1 MIPILGVRC
10 CASEAELYSLCGH
23 LEAEMS
29 MSVLVTIFVS
39 LVIGM
44 VLGVALEGWWPQFQR
59 RVDALNDY
67 WIGAELCD
75 GANLILGVMLISSP
89 WVYEFD
95 TSVHSQNALATG
107 IVVTS
112 LSIASF
118 VGFAA
123 WEEWGNMMAGLWLV
137 VSPWILN
144 FNGSTKWYQVAIGI
158 VIAALAKNE
167 LWFRSAAVR
176 KSGNESG
183 ATLAP
188 RTR

>member
-1 MIPILGVRC
+1 
-10 CASEAELYSLCGH
+10 
-23 LEAEMS
+23 MS

-44 VLGVALEGWWPQFQR
+44 VLGIALEGWWPQIQR
-59 RVDALNDY
+59 RVELLNDY
-67 WIGAELCD
+67 RIGAVICD
-75 GANLILGVMLISSP
+75 SVNLILGVMLILSP

-112 LSIASF
+112 LSLASF

-123 WEEWGNMMAGLWLV
+123 WEEWGNLMAGLWLV

-144 FNGSTKWYQVAIGI
+144 FNGSTKWYQVAIG
-158 VIAALAKNE
+158 VAIAALAKNE
-167 LWFRSAAVR
+167 LWFRSAAKR
-176 KSGNESG
+176 NSSEKSVASL
-183 ATLAP
+183 TP
-188 RTR
+188 QKQ

>member
-1 MIPILGVRC
+1 
-10 CASEAELYSLCGH
+10 
-23 LEAEMS
+23 
-29 MSVLVTIFVS
+29 
-39 LVIGM
+39 
-44 VLGVALEGWWPQFQR
+44 
-59 RVDALNDY
+59 
-67 WIGAELCD
+67 
-75 GANLILGVMLISSP
+75 MLISSP

-158 VIAALAKNE
+158 VIATLAKNE
-167 LWFRSAAVR
+167 LWFRSVAVR
-176 KSGNESG
+176 NSGGEGG
-183 ATLAP
+183 ATLVP
-188 RTR
+188 KKR

>member
-1 MIPILGVRC
+1 
-10 CASEAELYSLCGH
+10 
-23 LEAEMS
+23 MS
-29 MSVLVTIFVS
+29 MSILVTIFIS

-44 VLGVALEGWWPQFQR
+44 LLGVVLEGWWPQLQR

-67 WIGAELCD
+67 WIGAEICD
-75 GANLILGVMLISSP
+75 GVNLILGVMLISSP

-123 WEEWGNMMAGLWLV
+123 WEEWGNLIAGLWLV

-167 LWFRSAAVR
+167 LWFRSAAAR
-176 KSGNESG
+176 KSPQSGGEAG
-183 ATLAP
+183 ATLVP
-188 RTR
+188 KTR

>member
-1 MIPILGVRC
+1 MAI
-10 CASEAELYSLCGH
+10 
-23 LEAEMS
+23 
-29 MSVLVTIFVS
+29 LVTIFVS

-44 VLGVALEGWWPQFQR
+44 VLGVALEGWWPEFQR
-59 RVDALNDY
+59 KVDALNDY
-67 WIGAELCD
+67 RIEAVICD
-75 GANLILGVMLISSP
+75 GVNLILGVMLISSP

-123 WEEWGNMMAGLWLV
+123 WEEWGNLIAGLWLV
-137 VSPWILN
+137 VSPWVLN

-158 VIAALAKNE
+158 AIAVLAKNE
-167 LWFRSAAVR
+167 LWFRSAAAKNSSQQMSAIHGETAR
-176 KSGNESG
+176 
-183 ATLAP
+183 
-188 RTR
+188 R

>member
-1 MIPILGVRC
+1 M
-10 CASEAELYSLCGH
+10 
-23 LEAEMS
+23 
-29 MSVLVTIFVS
+29 
-39 LVIGM
+39 
-44 VLGVALEGWWPQFQR
+44 
-59 RVDALNDY
+59 
-67 WIGAELCD
+67 
-75 GANLILGVMLISSP
+75 
-89 WVYEFD
+89 YEFD
-95 TSVHSQNALATG
+95 TSIHSQNALATG

-167 LWFRSAAVR
+167 LWFRSAAKENSGK
-176 KSGNESG
+176 KSVASL
-183 ATLAP
+183 T
-188 RTR
+188 TQKQ

>member
-1 MIPILGVRC
+1 
-10 CASEAELYSLCGH
+10 
-23 LEAEMS
+23 
-29 MSVLVTIFVS
+29 
-39 LVIGM
+39 
-44 VLGVALEGWWPQFQR
+44 
-59 RVDALNDY
+59 
-67 WIGAELCD
+67 
-75 GANLILGVMLISSP
+75 
-89 WVYEFD
+89 VYEFD
-95 TSVHSQNALATG
+95 TSIHSQNALATG

-123 WEEWGNMMAGLWLV
+123 WEEWGNLMAGLWLV

-176 KSGNESG
+176 KSSNESG
-183 ATLAP
+183 ATMAP
-188 RTR
+188 GTR

>member
-1 MIPILGVRC
+1 MLRPSCG
-10 CASEAELYSLCGH
+10 AAHPLCEY
-23 LEAEMS
+23 LEADMS

-44 VLGVALEGWWPQFQR
+44 VLGVALEGWWPQLQR

-67 WIGAELCD
+67 WIGAEICD
-75 GANLILGVMLISSP
+75 GVNLILGVMLISSP

-95 TSVHSQNALATG
+95 TSVHSQNAFATG

-123 WEEWGNMMAGLWLV
+123 WEEWGNVMAGLWLV

-158 VIAALAKNE
+158 AIAALAKNE
-167 LWFRSAAVR
+167 LWFRSTAVR
-176 KSGNESG
+176 KSGNGSD
-183 ATLAP
+183 AALAP
-188 RTR
+188 GTR

>member
-1 MIPILGVRC
+1 
-10 CASEAELYSLCGH
+10 
-23 LEAEMS
+23 MS
-29 MSVLVTIFVS
+29 MPILVTIFVS

-44 VLGVALEGWWPQFQR
+44 VLGVALEGWWPQIQR
-59 RVDALNDY
+59 RVELLNDY
-67 WIGAELCD
+67 RIGAVICD
-75 GANLILGVMLISSP
+75 GVNLILGLMLISSP

-107 IVVTS
+107 VVVAS
-112 LSIASF
+112 LSVASF

-123 WEEWGNMMAGLWLV
+123 WEEWGNLMAGLWLA

-167 LWFRSAAVR
+167 LWFRSAAKGNSGE
-176 KSGNESG
+176 KSV

-188 RTR
+188 QKR

>member
-1 MIPILGVRC
+1 
-10 CASEAELYSLCGH
+10 
-23 LEAEMS
+23 MS
-29 MSVLVTIFVS
+29 ILVTIFVS

-44 VLGVALEGWWPQFQR
+44 VVGVALEGWWPEFQR
-59 RVDALNDY
+59 RVNALNDY
-67 WIGAELCD
+67 WLSAVICD

-107 IVVTS
+107 VVVAS

-144 FNGSTKWYQVAIGI
+144 FNGSTKWYQVAVG
-158 VIAALAKNE
+158 VAIAALAKNE
-167 LWFRSAAVR
+167 LWFRSAAKGNSDE
-176 KSGNESG
+176 KSV

-188 RTR
+188 QQH

>member
-1 MIPILGVRC
+1 
-10 CASEAELYSLCGH
+10 
-23 LEAEMS
+23 MS

-44 VLGVALEGWWPQFQR
+44 VLGIALEGWWPQIQR
-59 RVDALNDY
+59 RVELLNDY
-67 WIGAELCD
+67 RIGAVICD
-75 GANLILGVMLISSP
+75 SVNLILGVMLILSP

-123 WEEWGNMMAGLWLV
+123 WEEWGNLMAGLWLV

-144 FNGSTKWYQVAIGI
+144 FNGSTKCSRVTVFFMTPSEIPACWLCLGD
-158 VIAALAKNE
+158 
-167 LWFRSAAVR
+167 WR
-176 KSGNESG
+176 
-183 ATLAP
+183 
-188 RTR
+188 